1 MAAAG
6 EDVPENANQGCVG
19 VQSEA
24 AGKAEGCNGC
34 PNQGLCASGEA
45 KKEDPDIPAIA
56 ARMSEVKH
64 VVLVLSGKGGVGKS
78 TTSSQLAFALAARD
92 YQVGLLDVDICGPSI
107 PQMLGLEGEE
117 IHQSNMGWQPV
128 YVQDNLG
135 VMSIAFMLPNRDDA
149 VIWRGV
155 RKNGLIKQFLKDTCW
170 GELDF
175 LIIDSPPG
183 TSDEHIS
190 LAQYLKKA
198 TDVDGALIVTTPQE
212 VSLLDVR
219 KEINFCAKTKI
230 PVLGVVENMSGFQC
244 PHCAKC
250 TDIFFPSSGGA
261 EKMSADMKVPFLG
274 KVPLDPRFSHA
285 GESGVSIFEPG
296 EDGKVAADA
305 PSVRAL
311 RNIVEKLL
319 VSVGEAPRE
328 PEGAGAMDE
337 DVEEE
342 PAAGAAAG
350 AAAGGAAA
358 AKEAELERLRSQMRA
373 LQLQMAAVEAS

>member
-1 MAAAG
+1 VCTSHMSA
-6 EDVPENANQGCVG
+6 DVPENANTDCVG
-19 VQSEA
+19 VRSA
-24 AGKAEGCNGC
+24 DAGKAAGCGGC

-45 KKEDPDIPAIA
+45 KKEDPDTPEIA
-56 ARMSEVKH
+56 ARFAEIKH
-64 VVLVLSGKGGVGKS
+64 TVLVLSGKGGVGKS
-78 TTSSQLAFALAARD
+78 TFSAQLAFALAARD
-92 YQVGLLDVDICGPSI
+92 FQVGLLDVDICGPSI
-107 PQMLGLEGEE
+107 PHMLGLDGEE

-198 TDVDGALIVTTPQE
+198 TSVDGALIVTTPQE

-230 PVLGVVENMSGFQC
+230 PVLGVVENMSGFSC
-244 PHCAKC
+244 PNCSHC
-250 TDIFFPSSGGA
+250 TDVFFPSSGGA
-261 EKMSADMKVPFLG
+261 EKMCADMSVPFLG
-274 KVPLDPRFSHA
+274 KVPMDPELSHA
-285 GESGVSIFEPG
+285 GETGVSLFDSG
-296 EDGKVAADA
+296 DSNGKA
-305 PSVRAL
+305 VRAVSMIVNSVL
-311 RNIVEKLL
+311 RA
-319 VSVGEAPRE
+319 VGETT
-328 PEGAGAMDE
+328 GA
-337 DVEEE
+337 
-342 PAAGAAAG
+342 
-350 AAAGGAAA
+350 
-358 AKEAELERLRSQMRA
+358 AELEVPEDTAAQTAQKLAALKAKLESIQSAIAELEGSFPSQ
-373 LQLQMAAVEAS
+373 